1 MDNIILLSI
10 FGSLIIFILLTGA
23 ILYVVMS
30 SRKHGGESDVITQLN
45 QLIGD
50 RLKENKDATMSVHG
64 QVESFTR
71 GMSDLRNR
79 VEQVQ
84 ESVKSVV
91 SFQDIFKS
99 PKLRGNWG
107 EASLESSLSQ
117 YFGKDQYEIQHY
129 FISGEAVDA
138 VLKLPNKLILPID
151 SKFNW
156 ENFEK
161 MIKADNDINRDIH
174 RRQFLSDVK
183 KKIDEIANKYI
194 LPSESTTDMALMYVP
209 AESIYYELINNI
221 DDVDIP
227 KYARLKKVILVSPN
241 TFYLAA
247 SAIIQWFRNV
257 EVSSQTKEIIKRLER
272 LRADGE
278 KLDEEFRVLGK
289 HISNASGAYGSTEKR
304 LSLMVNRVKNIVE
317 VGEGELERISEE
329 DVLAESQTLSFQNDD
344 EKRVN

>member
-10 FGSLIIFILLTGA
+10 LGVLVIFVLLSGA
-23 ILYVVMS
+23 VLYVVMS
-30 SRKHGGESDVITQLN
+30 SRKQGGESDVITQLN
-45 QLIGD
+45 KLISD
-50 RLKENKDATMSVHG
+50 RLNENKDATMSVHG

-107 EASLESSLSQ
+107 EASLESSLGQ
-117 YFGKDQYEIQHY
+117 YFGRDQYEIQHY

-138 VLKLPNKLILPID
+138 VLKLPNNLMLPID

-161 MIKADNDINRDIH
+161 MVKADNDINRDIH
-174 RRQFLSDVK
+174 RKQFLSDVK
-183 KKIDEIANKYI
+183 KKIDEIASKYI
-194 LPSESTTDMALMYVP
+194 LPSENTTDMALMYVP
-209 AESIYYELINNI
+209 AESIYYELVSNI
-221 DDVDIP
+221 EDVDVP
-227 KYARLKKVILVSPN
+227 KYARLKKVVLVSPN
-241 TFYLAA
+241 TFYLTV
-247 SAIIQWFRNV
+247 SAIHQWFRNV
-257 EVSSQTKEIIKRLER
+257 EVSGQTKEIMKRLER
-272 LRADGE
+272 LRIDGE

-304 LSLMVNRVKNIVE
+304 LGLMVLRVKNIVE
-317 VGEGELERISEE
+317 IGEDELERISEE
-329 DVLAESQTLSFQNDD
+329 DIPKISQ
-344 EKRVN
+344 

>member
-10 FGSLIIFILLTGA
+10 LGLLIIFILLVGA
-23 ILYVVMS
+23 VLYLFLS
-30 SRKHGGESDVITQLN
+30 SRKQGGERDVIAQLN
-45 QLIGD
+45 QLISE
-50 RLKENKDATMSVHG
+50 RLKESKDATMSVHG

-129 FISGEAVDA
+129 FISGDAVDA
-138 VLKLPNKLILPID
+138 VLKLPNNLILPID

-161 MIKADNDINRDIH
+161 MVKADNDINRDIH
-174 RRQFLSDVK
+174 RKQFLSDVK

-194 LPSESTTDMALMYVP
+194 LPSENTTDMALMYVP
-209 AESIYYELINNI
+209 AESVYYELVSNI
-221 DDVDIP
+221 EDVDIP
-227 KYARLKKVILVSPN
+227 KYARLKKIVLVSPN
-241 TFYLAA
+241 TFYLTV
-247 SAIIQWFRNV
+247 SAIHQWFRNV
-257 EVSSQTKEIIKRLER
+257 EVSGQTKEIMKRLER
-272 LRADGE
+272 LRIDGE

-304 LSLMVNRVKNIVE
+304 LGLMVERVKNIVE
-317 VGEGELERISEE
+317 IGEDELERITEGTATIE
-329 DVLAESQTLSFQNDD
+329 PQALDFQNDNK
-344 EKRVN
+344 KRVN

>member
-1 MDNIILLSI
+1 MDNILLILILIVVVGIFFFVLS
-10 FGSLIIFILLTGA
+10 S
-23 ILYVVMS
+23 
-30 SRKHGGESDVITQLN
+30 KKQGGDSQVITELN
-45 QLIGD
+45 KLIGE
-50 RLKENKDATMSVHG
+50 RLKENKDATISVQG

-107 EASLESSLSQ
+107 EASLESSLGQ

-138 VLKLPNKLILPID
+138 VLKLPNKSILPID

-161 MIKADNDINRDIH
+161 MIKAENDINRDIH
-174 RRQFLSDVK
+174 RKQFLSDVK
-183 KKIDEIANKYI
+183 KKIDEIAGKYI
-194 LPSESTTDMALMYVP
+194 LPAEGTTDIALMYVP

-221 DDVDIP
+221 EDADIP

-247 SAIIQWFRNV
+247 SAILQWFRNV

-272 LRADGE
+272 LRTDGE

-304 LSLMVNRVKNIVE
+304 LSLMVDRVKNVVE
-317 VGEGELERISEE
+317 IGESELERIEGEVSK
-329 DVLAESQTLSFQNDD
+329 ESQTLDFNKD
-344 EKRVN
+344 EKRVS

>member
-1 MDNIILLSI
+1 MDNIVLLSI
-10 FGSLIIFILLTGA
+10 LGALVIFILLAGV
-23 ILYVVMS
+23 ILYVVVS
-30 SRKHGGESDVITQLN
+30 SRKQGGDNDLIGQLN
-45 QLIGD
+45 NLINE

-71 GMSDLRNR
+71 GMTDLRNR

-107 EASLESSLSQ
+107 EASLESSLGQ

-129 FISGEAVDA
+129 FTSGEAVDA

-161 MIKADNDINRDIH
+161 MTKADNDINRDIH
-174 RRQFLSDVK
+174 RKQFLSDVK

-194 LPSESTTDMALMYVP
+194 LPSENTTDMALMYVP
-209 AESIYYELINNI
+209 AESVYYELVSNVE
-221 DDVDIP
+221 DVDIP

-241 TFYLAA
+241 TFYLTV
-247 SAIIQWFRNV
+247 SAIHQWLRNV
-257 EVSSQTKEIIKRLER
+257 EVGGQTKEIMKRLER
-272 LRADGE
+272 LRTDGE
-278 KLDEEFRVLGK
+278 KLDEEFRILGK

-304 LSLMVNRVKNIVE
+304 LGLMVERVKNVVE
-317 VGEGELERISEE
+317 IGESEVERIGGEE
-329 DVLAESQTLSFQNDD
+329 DPIN
-344 EKRVN
+344 R

>member
-1 MDNIILLSI
+1 MII
-10 FGSLIIFILLTGA
+10 
-23 ILYVVMS
+23 S
-30 SRKHGGESDVITQLN
+30 SKKQGGERDVITQLN
-45 QLIGD
+45 QLINE
-50 RLKENKDATMSVHG
+50 RLKESKDATMSVHG

-129 FISGEAVDA
+129 FISGDAVDA
-138 VLKLPNKLILPID
+138 VLKLPNNLILPID

-161 MIKADNDINRDIH
+161 MVKADNDINRDIH
-174 RRQFLSDVK
+174 RKQFLSDVK

-194 LPSESTTDMALMYVP
+194 LPSENTTDMALMYVP
-209 AESIYYELINNI
+209 AESVYYELVSNI
-221 DDVDIP
+221 EDVDIP
-227 KYARLKKVILVSPN
+227 KYARLKKIVLVSPN
-241 TFYLAA
+241 TFYLTV
-247 SAIIQWFRNV
+247 SAIHQWFRNV
-257 EVSSQTKEIIKRLER
+257 EVSSQTKEIMKRLER
-272 LRADGE
+272 LRIDGE
-278 KLDEEFRVLGK
+278 KLDEEFRILGK

-304 LSLMVNRVKNIVE
+304 LGLMVERVKNIVE
-317 VGEGELERISEE
+317 IGEDELERITEGDATIE
-329 DVLAESQTLSFQNDD
+329 PQALDFQNDNK
-344 EKRVN
+344 KRVN

>member
-10 FGSLIIFILLTGA
+10 LGTLVVFILLAGVG
-23 ILYVVMS
+23 LYLIMS
-30 SRKHGGESDVITQLN
+30 QRKRGGENDVIAQLN
-45 QLIGD
+45 QLISD

-64 QVESFTR
+64 QVESFTK

-161 MIKADNDINRDIH
+161 MTKADNDINRDIH
-174 RRQFLSDVK
+174 RKQFLSDVK

-194 LPSESTTDMALMYVP
+194 LPSENTTDMALMYVP
-209 AESIYYELINNI
+209 AESIYYELVSNI
-221 DDVDIP
+221 EDADIP
-227 KYARLKKVILVSPN
+227 
-241 TFYLAA
+241 
-247 SAIIQWFRNV
+247 
-257 EVSSQTKEIIKRLER
+257 
-272 LRADGE
+272 
-278 KLDEEFRVLGK
+278 
-289 HISNASGAYGSTEKR
+289 
-304 LSLMVNRVKNIVE
+304 
-317 VGEGELERISEE
+317 
-329 DVLAESQTLSFQNDD
+329 
-344 EKRVN
+344 

>member
-10 FGSLIIFILLTGA
+10 LGVLVIFVLLSGA
-23 ILYVVMS
+23 VLYVIMS
-30 SRKHGGESDVITQLN
+30 SRKQGGESDVITQLN
-45 QLIGD
+45 QLISD

-107 EASLESSLSQ
+107 EASLESSLGQ
-117 YFGKDQYEIQHY
+117 YFGKDQYQTQHY

-138 VLKLPNKLILPID
+138 VLKLPNNLMLPID

-161 MIKADNDINRDIH
+161 MVKADNDINRDIH
-174 RRQFLSDVK
+174 RKQFLSDVK
-183 KKIDEIANKYI
+183 KKIDEIASKYI
-194 LPSESTTDMALMYVP
+194 LPSENTTDIALMYIP
-209 AESIYYELINNI
+209 AESIYYELVSNI
-221 DDVDIP
+221 EDVDVP
-227 KYARLKKVILVSPN
+227 KYARFKKVVLVSPN
-241 TFYLAA
+241 TFYLTV
-247 SAIIQWFRNV
+247 SAIHQWFRNV
-257 EVSSQTKEIIKRLER
+257 EVSGQTKEIMKRLER
-272 LRADGE
+272 LRIDGE

-304 LSLMVNRVKNIVE
+304 LGLMVLRVKNIVE
-317 VGEGELERISEE
+317 IGEDELERISEE
-329 DVLAESQTLSFQNDD
+329 DIPKISQ
-344 EKRVN
+344 